1 VQILNQKKLKIRE
14 LWEKINQLSSG
25 ELSHAGVPQLNDRH
39 LSLRGST
46 KHIDD
51 SDEGSGA
58 DTEDNDGDDDD
69 DDESSEDLAQSITG
83 TYNSLT
89 ESQRSQGGTTR
100 ARASAARAARKKLT
114 EPASQPKVKK
124 EPKVCGFA
132 QLLW

>member
-1 VQILNQKKLKIRE
+1 MQILNQKKLKIRE

-58 DTEDNDGDDDD
+58 DTEDNDGDDDVLTQATTAT
-69 DDESSEDLAQSITG
+69 ETKAATMIGCRRRRRSEG
-83 TYNSLT
+83 TETTARRPT
-89 ESQRSQGGTTR
+89 ETM
-100 ARASAARAARKKLT
+100 AI
-114 EPASQPKVKK
+114 
-124 EPKVCGFA
+124 
-132 QLLW
+132 